1 MIHRLSFASSDEDA
15 IVRRVLADEAF
26 SQLWEIR
33 ERVVKVVNVDMTAEK
48 AIKEI
53 DEIMREHDLMEFY
66 K

>member
-33 ERVVKVVNVDMTAEK
+33 ERVVKVVNVDMTAKK

-53 DEIMREHDLMEFY
+53 DEIMREHDLMEYY